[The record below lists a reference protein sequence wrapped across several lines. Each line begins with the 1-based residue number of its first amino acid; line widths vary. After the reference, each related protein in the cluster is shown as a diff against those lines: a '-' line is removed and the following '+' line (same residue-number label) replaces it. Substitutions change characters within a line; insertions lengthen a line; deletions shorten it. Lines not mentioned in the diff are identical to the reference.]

1 MIILALNSYG
11 FFFKIQT
18 FIFFQTRLAINLG
31 SRELPQKNRPS
42 SGQLFLFKKSN
53 QTKWTKYI
61 FFNKII
67 N

>member
-1 MIILALNSYG
+1 MIILALNSS

-42 SGQLFLFKKSN
+42 SGQLFLFKKAIKQN
-53 QTKWTKYI
+53 GLNTFFLTK
-61 FFNKII
+61 
-67 N
+67 